1 MSEQDYGR
9 IIGANLKR
17 LAWERRK
24 TQADISRD
32 LGISKATVSSWMNGT
47 RTPRMDKI
55 DMLCD
60 YFSVKR
66 SEIIEPHDEAV
77 PTNGQESE
85 YYLDEET
92 REIVE
97 LIHKDPQYRTLF
109 SASRK
114 LSKEDLQI
122 IMSMIERMS

>member
-1 MSEQDYGR
+1 MNFAERLKELRKSRKLSQGDIANVLGVTRQAVSQYETGMRKPDYEMMEV
-9 IIGANLKR
+9 
-17 LAWERRK
+17 LA
-24 TQADISRD
+24 
-32 LGISKATVSSWMNGT
+32 
-47 RTPRMDKI
+47 
-55 DMLCD
+55 D
-60 YFSVKR
+60 YFNVDMDYLLGRTDKTTTL
-66 SEIIEPHDEAV
+66 AV
-77 PTNGQESE
+77 PTSGQESE

-97 LIHKDPQYRTLF
+97 LMHKDPQYRTLF

>member
-1 MSEQDYGR
+1 MNFAER
-9 IIGANLKR
+9 LKELR
-17 LAWERRK
+17 KSRKLSQGDVAKVLGVTRAAVSQYEMGVRKPSYEMMEVLA
-24 TQADISRD
+24 
-32 LGISKATVSSWMNGT
+32 
-47 RTPRMDKI
+47 
-55 DMLCD
+55 D
-60 YFSVKR
+60 YFNVDMDYLLGRTDKTTTL
-66 SEIIEPHDEAV
+66 AV
-77 PTNGQESE
+77 PTSGQESE

-97 LIHKDPQYRTLF
+97 LMHKDPQYRTLF

>member
-1 MSEQDYGR
+1 MNFAERLKELRKLRKLSQGDIANILGVTRQAVSQYETGVRKPDYEMMEV
-9 IIGANLKR
+9 
-17 LAWERRK
+17 LA
-24 TQADISRD
+24 
-32 LGISKATVSSWMNGT
+32 
-47 RTPRMDKI
+47 
-55 DMLCD
+55 D
-60 YFSVKR
+60 YFNVDMDYLLGRTDKTTTL
-66 SEIIEPHDEAV
+66 AV
-77 PTNGQESE
+77 PTSGQEPE

-97 LIHKDPQYRTLF
+97 LMHKDPQYRTLF

>member
-1 MSEQDYGR
+1 MLELYGNIKRFRKELKMSQED
-9 IIGANLKR
+9 
-17 LAWERRK
+17 LAKK
-24 TQADISRD
+24 TGYTDRSSIAKIEKGMVD
-32 LGISKATVSSWMNGT
+32 LPQSKILLFAEALNV
-47 RTPRMDKI
+47 TPGELMGNVD
-55 DMLCD
+55 DT
-60 YFSVKR
+60 
-66 SEIIEPHDEAV
+66 V

-97 LIHKDPQYRTLF
+97 LMHKDPQYRTLF

>member
-1 MSEQDYGR
+1 MLELYGNIKRFRKELKMSQED
-9 IIGANLKR
+9 
-17 LAWERRK
+17 LAKK
-24 TQADISRD
+24 TGYTDRSSIAKIEKGMVD
-32 LGISKATVSSWMNGT
+32 LPQSKILLFAEALNV
-47 RTPRMDKI
+47 TPGELMGNVD
-55 DMLCD
+55 DT
-60 YFSVKR
+60 
-66 SEIIEPHDEAV
+66 V

-97 LIHKDPQYRTLF
+97 LMHKDPQYRTLF
-109 SASRK
+109 SASRR